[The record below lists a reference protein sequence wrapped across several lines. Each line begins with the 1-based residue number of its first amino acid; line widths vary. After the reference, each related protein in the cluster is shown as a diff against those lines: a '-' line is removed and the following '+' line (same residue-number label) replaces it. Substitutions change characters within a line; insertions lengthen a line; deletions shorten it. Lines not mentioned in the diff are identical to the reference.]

1 MSDETI
7 QKEEG
12 VIKMYDADKGFGFIK
27 PDSGELDVFMHVS
40 QAQDKEATFAQG
52 QAVSYLLTDGKN
64 GRKSATEVEILYG

>member
-1 MSDETI
+1 MLDETI

-40 QAQDKEATFAQG
+40 QAQDREATFTQG
-52 QAVSYLLTDGKN
+52 QTVRYLLTDGKN
-64 GRKSATEVEILYG
+64 GRKSAAKIEIIYG